1 MSNDEIRQR
10 FTNEIKIR
18 AYDDQY
24 VDRAE
29 EKEILQVAIS
39 MNVDLDTA
47 RMALVQACNMENYI
61 LESAVIGEM
70 KNQLKVFAGNDGK
83 VDETEFSLLFQTMR
97 ANVKGKITDVQVK
110 RMIIEEME
118 NSGLN
123 KVKTGFF
130 SNWYTK
136 TKKEVGLG

>member
-1 MSNDEIRQR
+1 MSQEDIRQR

-24 VDRAE
+24 VDRDE
-29 EKEILQVAIS
+29 EKEILKIAIS
-39 MNVDLDTA
+39 LNVDLDTA
-47 RMALVQACNMENYI
+47 RMALTQACMMEGYV
-61 LESAVIGEM
+61 LESAVVGEM
-70 KNQLKVFAGNDGK
+70 KTQLQVFAGNDGK
-83 VDETEFSLLFQTMR
+83 VDETEFNLLFQTMQ
-97 ANVKGKITDVQVK
+97 AKVNGKITARQVK

-118 NSGLN
+118 SSGLN

-136 TKKEVGLG
+136 TKKEVGLA